1 MLKGTLILVLA
12 YVAAVSCAIV
22 PNVDPNA
29 DTEGSIW
36 GTGCGESLRIE
47 C

>member
-12 YVAAVSCAIV
+12 YVAAVSCAII
-22 PNVDPNA
+22 PQVDPKDDSEA
-29 DTEGSIW
+29 W
-36 GTGCGESLRIE
+36 GDRGCETLLIID